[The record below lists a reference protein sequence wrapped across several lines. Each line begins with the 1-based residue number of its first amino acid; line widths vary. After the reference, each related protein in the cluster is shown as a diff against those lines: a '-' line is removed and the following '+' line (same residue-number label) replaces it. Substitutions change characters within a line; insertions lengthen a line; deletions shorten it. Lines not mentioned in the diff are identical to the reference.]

1 MKQLLMF
8 ILLATTLCWMMFA
21 PVYKHVYILRQ
32 ALLQQEVDYLLEVGT
47 SGQYGYISPAL
58 IEQSRTR
65 LKKFGL
71 ETAQLVYEARSTLG
85 QAVSSPSQR
94 VPRGEGIALTISYP
108 VDGLFA
114 IDGLI
119 GVGAPNQ
126 QRITAYGV
134 QMSEY
139 VQP

>member
-1 MKQLLMF
+1 MKQLLIF

-21 PVYKHVYILRQ
+21 PVYKHVYIMRQ

-47 SGQYGYISPAL
+47 SGQYGYISQML
-58 IEQSRTR
+58 IDQSRER
-65 LKKFGL
+65 LKGFGL
-71 ETAQLVYEARSTLG
+71 EPSQLVYEAKSTLG
-85 QAVSSPSQR
+85 QSVLTSSER

-108 VDGLFA
+108 VEGLFA
-114 IDGLI
+114 IDELI
-119 GVGAPNQ
+119 GVQAPDK

>member
-8 ILLATTLCWMMFA
+8 ILLASTLCWTMFA

-47 SGQYGYISPAL
+47 SGQYGYISSAL

-65 LKKFGL
+65 LRDFGL
-71 ETAQLVYEARSTLG
+71 ESAQLVYEARSTSG
-85 QAVSSPSQR
+85 QAVTSSSQR

-108 VDGLFA
+108 VDNLFA

-119 GVGAPNQ
+119 GVRAPHQ

>member
-8 ILLATTLCWMMFA
+8 ILLASTLCWTMFA

-47 SGQYGYISPAL
+47 SGQYGYISSAL
-58 IEQSRTR
+58 IEQSRAR
-65 LKKFGL
+65 LRDFGL
-71 ETAQLVYEARSTLG
+71 ESAQLVYEARSTSG
-85 QAVSSPSQR
+85 QAVTSSSQR

-108 VDGLFA
+108 VDNLFA
-114 IDGLI
+114 IDGLF
-119 GVGAPNQ
+119 GVRAPHL
-126 QRITAYGV
+126 QRITAYCV

>member
-1 MKQLLMF
+1 MKQLLIF
-8 ILLATTLCWMMFA
+8 ILLASTLCWTMFA

-58 IEQSRTR
+58 IEQSRAR
-65 LKKFGL
+65 LTSFGL
-71 ETAQLVYEARSTLG
+71 ESTQLVYEARSTLG
-85 QAVSSPSQR
+85 QAVSSSSQR
-94 VPRGEGIALTISYP
+94 VPRGEGIALTVSYP
-108 VDGLFA
+108 MEGLFA

-119 GVGAPNQ
+119 GVRAPQKQ
-126 QRITAYGV
+126 QITAYGV